1 MPKGGSV
8 GLFIRDYLLE
18 KGKASAY
25 ELWKAWKKYK
35 EERGLKAPTYQTFH
49 DYIYRLRK
57 LGLVYEVGTAPSK
70 GRFPRKLLA
79 VVPGKEDSPDWVAL
93 QSAYREKFGG
103 EGVEGGGVS

>member
-49 DYIYRLRK
+49 DYIY
-57 LGLVYEVGTAPSK
+57 
-70 GRFPRKLLA
+70 
-79 VVPGKEDSPDWVAL
+79 
-93 QSAYREKFGG
+93 
-103 EGVEGGGVS
+103 